1 MGGER
6 ALGAFK
12 REGSRRNRGR
22 LHNFEIKNGLKGGT
36 QEKRG
41 ANLQFAGGLA

>member
-12 REGSRRNRGR
+12 RVGSRRNRGKLR
-22 LHNFEIKNGLKGGT
+22 NFAIGKGLKGGT

-41 ANLQFAGGLA
+41 ANLEFAGDLA